1 MIKRH
6 SEGGEDPMNNMA
18 RRREAAG
25 LTQGRVADLLGMERS
40 GVAKW
45 ETGVALPRADK
56 LPILAKLYGCTID
69 ELFEGHRTDEKNHE
83 DS

>member
-1 MIKRH
+1 MLV
-6 SEGGEDPMNNMA
+6 NNLT
-18 RRREAAG
+18 RWRELAK
-25 LTQGRVADLLGMERS
+25 LTQEEVAKELGMERS

-45 ETGVALPRADK
+45 EAGVALPRADK